1 MKLVDGTRLFSDDTA
16 HCTVQAFH
24 LRSIDK
30 RLASE
35 GKRFPPRTAKSQ
47 EAQGEGKGRP
57 KGKSKARPA
66 SSARETRRIWSLP
79 ENLLPLPRDRRHRR
93 IGVGG
98 VALHVEFGL
107 AADRQPR
114 AGGRRGSPGRGRQR
128 AHAQHGLAAATP
140 SMGPPL
146 VSTTASIVFMASPS
160 KGLNIS

>member
-1 MKLVDGTRLFSDDTA
+1 MGLVFCSMIALVALCKYFVVAASTSGPETRGNVS
-16 HCTVQAFH
+16 CRKP
-24 LRSIDK
+24 RSRK
-30 RLASE
+30 KHKGR
-35 GKRFPPRTAKSQ
+35 GKGAPRT
-47 EAQGEGKGRP
+47 
-57 KGKSKARPA
+57 KSKARPA
-66 SSARETRRIWSLP
+66 SSAQKTRRIWSLP
-79 ENLLPLPRDRRHRR
+79 KNLLPLPRDRRHRR

-140 SMGPPL
+140 SIGPPL